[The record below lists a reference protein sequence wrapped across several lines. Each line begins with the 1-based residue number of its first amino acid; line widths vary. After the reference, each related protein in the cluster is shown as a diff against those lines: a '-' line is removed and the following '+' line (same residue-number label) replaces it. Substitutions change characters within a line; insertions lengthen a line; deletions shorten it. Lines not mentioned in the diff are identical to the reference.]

1 MKLQPAVKKET
12 AHIAAGTA
20 AGVAVM
26 LAVFALLGRMDW
38 GVAVSGALGGALAVA
53 NFLLLGVT
61 VQRIANQDDEGRGR
75 KMMQFSY
82 NMRMLLMVLW
92 LILAVAVP
100 FFNWVAAM
108 IPLLLPRLTIAVMQ
122 LTGHYKKDGPEP
134 GDGAPGESREGE

>member
-12 AHIAAGTA
+12 THIAVGTA

-26 LAVFALLGRMDW
+26 LAVFALIGRADW
-38 GVAVSGALGGALAVA
+38 GVVVSGLLGGVLAVA

-61 VQRIANQDDEGRGR
+61 VQRVANQSDEGRGR

-82 NMRMLLMVLW
+82 NMRMLLLVLW

-122 LTGHYKKDGPEP
+122 LTGCLLYT
-134 GDGAPGESREGE
+134 SRCV